1 MAELLRGTP
10 AAAALTDALIPRCAA
25 IQERGITP
33 TLAILRVG
41 ARADDVAYEN
51 AAIKRCQRVGIAVR
65 LFTLPRTCTSEAL
78 FASIDEI
85 NRDSSIHGCLMFR
98 PLPDRAMEAAACN
111 LLSPE
116 KDVDGMTRAS
126 LAHVYSGSGAG
137 FAPCT
142 AEACVR
148 LLEYYG
154 HELSG
159 RRAVVLG
166 RSLVVGRPLAMLLM
180 QKNATVTICHSR
192 SVNEQEIS
200 RASDIVVAAVG
211 KPEHVGASYF
221 RPGQIVLDVGIH
233 ERADGTLCGDIHS
246 NAAEIT
252 EAYSPVPG
260 GIGSLTTSV
269 LAEHVLTACEKMT
282 CNSKDDVV

>member
-1 MAELLRGTP
+1 MAEMLRGAP
-10 AAAALTDALIPRCAA
+10 AAAALTDILIPRCAA
-25 IQERGITP
+25 LQEKGVSP

-41 ARADDVAYEN
+41 TRADDVAYES
-51 AAIKRCQRVGIAVR
+51 AAIRRCQKIGINVQ
-65 LFTLPRTCTSEAL
+65 LYTLPSSCSADAL
-78 FASIDEI
+78 FAAIDEI
-85 NRDSSIHGCLMFR
+85 NHNDLIHGCLMFR
-98 PLPDRAMEAAACN
+98 PLADRSTEEAACDR
-111 LLSPE
+111 LSPK

-154 HELSG
+154 YELSG

-180 QKNATVTICHSR
+180 QKDATVTICHSR

-200 RASDIVVAAVG
+200 RAADIVVAAVG
-211 KPEHVGASYF
+211 RPEHVGASYF
-221 RPGQIVLDVGIH
+221 RTGQIVLDVGIH
-233 ERADGTLCGDIHS
+233 ERADGTLCGDVLS
-246 NAAEIT
+246 NAAEAA

-260 GIGSLTTSV
+260 GIGSLTTSI
-269 LAEHVLTACEKMT
+269 LAEHVIRACEKMT
-282 CNSKDDVV
+282 CNPIESVV